1 LNLIFIFFFLKVPNG
16 NVIYKRHIY
25 NENGL
30 ELLQNS
36 IKHIKKPLI
45 LNDGNIEDCA
55 ETVHVKLLFYYKINI
70 IIVKY
75 FIKG

>member
-1 LNLIFIFFFLKVPNG
+1 MFKFNFKFFLVKKVPTG
-16 NVIYKRHIY
+16 NIIYKRHIY

-36 IKHIKKPLI
+36 IKSIKKPLI

-55 ETVHVKLLFYYKINI
+55 ETVHVKLIFYHIINI
-70 IIVKY
+70 IS
-75 FIKG
+75 

>member
-1 LNLIFIFFFLKVPNG
+1 VPTG
-16 NVIYKRHIY
+16 NIIYKRHIY

-36 IKHIKKPLI
+36 IKSIKKPLI

-55 ETVHVKLLFYYKINI
+55 ETVHVKLLFYYIINKIS
-70 IIVKY
+70 
-75 FIKG
+75 